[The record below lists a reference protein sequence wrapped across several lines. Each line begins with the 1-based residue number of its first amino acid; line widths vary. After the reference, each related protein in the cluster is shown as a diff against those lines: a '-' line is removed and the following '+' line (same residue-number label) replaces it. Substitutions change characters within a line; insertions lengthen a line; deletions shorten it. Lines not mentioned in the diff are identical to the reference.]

1 MNKKTGIRLPEKPVK
16 PDMSECCQRGCEN
29 CVFIYYEK
37 ALKRW
42 QNKVEKIT
50 GYLSKVSKYLVD
62 ISER

>member
-1 MNKKTGIRLPEKPVK
+1 VNKTKEISLPPKPIK

-42 QNKVEKIT
+42 QDKVEKI
-50 GYLSKVSKYLVD
+50 KNN
-62 ISER
+62 